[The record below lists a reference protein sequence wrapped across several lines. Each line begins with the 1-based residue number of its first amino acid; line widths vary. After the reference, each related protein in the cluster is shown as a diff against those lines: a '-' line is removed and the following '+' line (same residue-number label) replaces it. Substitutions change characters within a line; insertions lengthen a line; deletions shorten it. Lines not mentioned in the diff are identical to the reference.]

1 VVQKNRVK
9 DQETKEREEQFRRQ
23 QERIREFQNTPTRS
37 QAASPNPFSSVKK
50 APVLTKTKAMVVNS
64 TPMQIETKK
73 APIITKAKAMAPLT
87 PMVVKKKATIAPKP
101 KAAMF
106 TSTPM
111 QIEPTTV
118 ISPVQVTPIINN
130 GPASNNVAG
139 DSSTYD
145 MTMEKVFQ
153 PGTEDDY
160 NVNDLSSGDET
171 DEESKPR
178 KNVPGWAVS
187 MCFF

>member
-1 VVQKNRVK
+1 VEQKNRVK
-9 DQETKEREEQFRRQ
+9 DQEKKEREEQYRRQ

-37 QAASPNPFSSVKK
+37 QAASPNPFSPVKK
-50 APVLTKTKAMVVNS
+50 ATVLAKTKAMVVNS
-64 TPMQIETKK
+64 TPMQIEPKK
-73 APIITKAKAMAPLT
+73 VPVVSKAMAPST

-130 GPASNNVAG
+130 GPTSNNVAG

-187 MCFF
+187 MCFFLV